1 MEAAAG
7 GWRNLHRRLL
17 STARVHLKALLGNFR
32 NCLQGAV
39 VAVLTRL
46 LHSRHVRLPALE
58 ARCPKRKQNE
68 EGQEAQ
74 EAAGGRTGSSRRKD
88 KRQQEEGQET
98 PGRRTR
104 RNRRNDNKHQEEGK
118 GKRRRRRTEHESPGN
133 QAWSLNWLRCAL
145 RYLTAFLRSCCGV
158 IVTSRPAKSVEVRTA
173 ANWQFPSPGTATLRM
188 PFAAKTLSRFDGMFT
203 PSGSLAEISHDGTP
217 EAISAIAR
225 ATTGRDGVRAKLTD
239 HLERFLCFVKAFRR
253 NDKRQQEE
261 GQEAAGGRTRS
272 SRRKDKRQP
281 TTCPSSCYNLTF
293 LLLMLGSPGSHILC
307 PFSSQAS

>member
-1 MEAAAG
+1 
-7 GWRNLHRRLL
+7 
-17 STARVHLKALLGNFR
+17 
-32 NCLQGAV
+32 
-39 VAVLTRL
+39 
-46 LHSRHVRLPALE
+46 
-58 ARCPKRKQNE
+58 
-68 EGQEAQ
+68 
-74 EAAGGRTGSSRRKD
+74 
-88 KRQQEEGQET
+88 
-98 PGRRTR
+98 
-104 RNRRNDNKHQEEGK
+104 
-118 GKRRRRRTEHESPGN
+118 
-133 QAWSLNWLRCAL
+133 
-145 RYLTAFLRSCCGV
+145 
-158 IVTSRPAKSVEVRTA
+158 
-173 ANWQFPSPGTATLRM
+173 
-188 PFAAKTLSRFDGMFT
+188 MFT
-203 PSGSLAEISHDGTP
+203 PSGLLAEISHDGTP